1 MNATLLILAFLALA
15 IPSIFDASFV
25 ETEEFRSEQLF
36 SEGIAAILIIL
47 YAANMLYSFSVKEE
61 TGAAVSAAEHHEP
74 KWSMRTALIVL
85 TAATI
90 GIVFMSEFLVKTVE
104 PVVDKL
110 GWSELFV
117 GVIIVPIIGNVAE
130 HLVAVQQALKNRM
143 DLSITIALG
152 SSLQVA
158 LFVAPVLVFI
168 SLLFEDKLVLAFTI
182 PEVIAL
188 AAASW
193 VAASVAEDG
202 ESNWFEGF
210 MLLGVYLII
219 ALAFFLL
226 PETI

>member
-1 MNATLLILAFLALA
+1 
-15 IPSIFDASFV
+15 
-25 ETEEFRSEQLF
+25 
-36 SEGIAAILIIL
+36 
-47 YAANMLYSFSVKEE
+47 
-61 TGAAVSAAEHHEP
+61 
-74 KWSMRTALIVL
+74 
-85 TAATI
+85 
-90 GIVFMSEFLVKTVE
+90 
-104 PVVDKL
+104 
-110 GWSELFV
+110 
-117 GVIIVPIIGNVAE
+117 
-130 HLVAVQQALKNRM
+130 
-143 DLSITIALG
+143 
-152 SSLQVA
+152 LQVA

-226 PETI
+226 PETV